1 MIGRVSS
8 HRRRVGQQEMQKENA
23 VIDDSLQ
30 ADCLVAPK
38 PVLKWAGGKRQLLP
52 DLLALMPERYE
63 RYVEPMIGGGALF
76 FALSNKR
83 ALVADSNPELIN
95 LYRMIV
101 ADLDGV
107 LDAARQWSISEET
120 FYEVRALH
128 FETLDPVTAAARML
142 YLNKT
147 CFNGLYRVNRKG
159 QFNVPW
165 GRYANPSIVSRATL
179 VAARRRLKQAD
190 ILLGNYSDILNVH
203 SRKGDLVF
211 LDPPYLPIS
220 QNSDFKRYTKEQF
233 READHRVMR
242 SVVETLRD
250 RGCTIIITNSNHPL
264 MYELYS
270 EFSIK
275 VIETRRNINAR
286 SDGRKGQDIIILI
299 PPHSRAGY

>member
-1 MIGRVSS
+1 MVGRASGY
-8 HRRRVGQQEMQKENA
+8 RRRVGQQEMQRENA
-23 VIDDSLQ
+23 VIDDSPH
-30 ADCLVAPK
+30 ADSLLSPK

-52 DLLALMPERYE
+52 DLLAVIPKRFE
-63 RYVEPMIGGGALF
+63 RYVEPMVGGGALF
-76 FALSNKR
+76 FALSNDR

-107 LDAARQWSISEET
+107 LDAARQWSINEEV
-120 FYEVRALH
+120 FYEVRALQ
-128 FETLDPVTAAARML
+128 FELLDPVIAAARML

-147 CFNGLYRVNRKG
+147 CFNGLYRVNRNG

-165 GRYANPSIVSRATL
+165 GSYVNPRIVSRSAL
-179 VAARRRLKQAD
+179 VAARQRLKQAD
-190 ILLGNYSDILNVH
+190 ILLGNYSDVLNEH

-233 READHRVMR
+233 REDDHRVMR
-242 SVVETLRD
+242 SVVESLRD

-264 MYELYS
+264 MYELYG

-286 SDGRKGQDIIILI
+286 ADGRKGQDIIILV
-299 PPHSRAGY
+299 PPRSRAEF

>member
-1 MIGRVSS
+1 M
-8 HRRRVGQQEMQKENA
+8 HLRRVEQQAMQRENA
-23 VIDDSLQ
+23 VTNDSPH
-30 ADCLVAPK
+30 AGSLVFPK

-52 DLLALMPERYE
+52 DLLAVMPERYE
-63 RYVEPMIGGGALF
+63 RYVEPMVGGGALF
-76 FALSNKR
+76 FALSNER
-83 ALVADSNPELIN
+83 SLVADSNPELIN

-107 LDAARQWSISEET
+107 LDAARQWSINEEV
-120 FYEVRALH
+120 FYEVRSLH
-128 FETLDPVTAAARML
+128 FEDLDPVTAAARML

-165 GRYANPSIVSRATL
+165 GNYANPSIGSRAAL
-179 VAARRRLKQAD
+179 VAARQRLNQSE
-190 ILLGNYSDILNVH
+190 ILLGNYSDILDEH

-220 QNSDFKRYTKEQF
+220 QSSDFKRYTKEQF

-242 SVVETLRD
+242 SVVESLRD

-264 MYELYS
+264 MYELYGD
-270 EFSIK
+270 FSIK
-275 VIETRRNINAR
+275 VIETRRNISAR
-286 SDGRKGQDIIILI
+286 ADGRKGQDIIILI
-299 PPHSRAGY
+299 PPRSKAEY